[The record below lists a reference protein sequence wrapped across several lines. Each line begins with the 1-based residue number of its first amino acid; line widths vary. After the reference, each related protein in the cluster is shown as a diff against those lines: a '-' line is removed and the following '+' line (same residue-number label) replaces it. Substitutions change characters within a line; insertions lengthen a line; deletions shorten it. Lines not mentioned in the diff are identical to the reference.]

1 MERKPVD
8 SSNIS
13 EVGYDGASQTLE
25 IMFKDGKI
33 YQYFDV
39 PEHIYQ
45 GLINPSDTPGKFFH
59 SNVRG
64 VYRYA
69 RL

>member
-1 MERKPVD
+1 MERIAVE

-13 EVGYDGASQTLE
+13 EVGYDAQTQTLE
-25 IMFKDGKI
+25 IMFKDGNI

-39 PEHIYQ
+39 PAHIHAELLA
-45 GLINPSDTPGKFFH
+45 GSPGKFFH
-59 SNVRG
+59 ANIRG